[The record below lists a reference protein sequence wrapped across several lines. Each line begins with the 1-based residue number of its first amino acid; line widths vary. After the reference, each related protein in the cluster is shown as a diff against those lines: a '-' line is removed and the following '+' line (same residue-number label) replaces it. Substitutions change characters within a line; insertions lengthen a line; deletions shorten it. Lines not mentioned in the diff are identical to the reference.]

1 MTITRI
7 LSLNDMPEFLKLCHF
22 ILEREGYQHLYTTNA
37 DKALSI
43 LQQEPIDLFIQDIDR
58 PTMNGFELYWL
69 MKSKRELWDI
79 PILIVSAWHPVV
91 VTTPVLAGKILEGLR
106 CVEFKGTHP
115 EYQRALSAVAGITKA
130 NVLYVEG
137 YIRPPYT
144 VHELLSTIREI
155 LQKRRLLSLT
165 EEERAIRHEQLW
177 TVATQEVD
185 FSDESLAMLRQWDQ
199 SVQARLR
206 NKLAHNGD

>member
-1 MTITRI
+1 MTIARI
-7 LSLNDMPEFLKLCHF
+7 LSLNDMLDSLKFCHF
-22 ILEREGYQHLYTTNA
+22 FLEREGYQHLYTTNA

-69 MKSKRELWDI
+69 MKSKKELRDI

-91 VTTPVLAGKILEGLR
+91 VTPLNLAGKALEGLR
-106 CVEFKGTHP
+106 CVEFKVTHP
-115 EYQRALSAVAGITKA
+115 EYRRTLSAVAGITKA

-137 YIRPPYT
+137 YISPLDIVR
-144 VHELLSTIREI
+144 ELSSTIREI

-165 EEERAIRHEQLW
+165 EEERAIRHKQF
-177 TVATQEVD
+177 VATQEVD
-185 FSDESLAMLRQWDQ
+185 FSDESLAVLRQWDK
-199 SVQARLR
+199 SIQARLR
-206 NKLAHNGD
+206 NKLAHSGD